1 MMKGSEE
8 TMAPS
13 PYFSQV
19 FILKIVKVLCFD
31 TLLQV
36 FILKVVSPPIDP
48 FGLEMTMNR
57 ARLVK
62 CGDHGLDYSAG
73 KLTTTV
79 RRDRRGA
86 SVLFCATRKENSDDG
101 SGSREGAEGKRD

>member
-1 MMKGSEE
+1 MQEERSWFAAKRSMAIASGAVDAGLRKG
-8 TMAPS
+8 TP
-13 PYFSQV
+13 PPDFSQV
-19 FILKIVKVLCFD
+19 FILKGLKVLCFD

-62 CGDHGLDYSAG
+62 CGDHGLD
-73 KLTTTV
+73 
-79 RRDRRGA
+79 
-86 SVLFCATRKENSDDG
+86 
-101 SGSREGAEGKRD
+101 